1 MMGVAVRAPSV
12 AVSLPLPMSSGF
24 GVNVAVK
31 VPLQATVA
39 YVVTSGVLALLGK

>member
-1 MMGVAVRAPSV
+1 MIGVAVREPSV
-12 AVSLPLPMSSGF
+12 AVILPVPMSNVL

-39 YVVTSGVLALLGK
+39 YVVTSAVWALLGK